1 MATTALGGALVRD
14 EAGTWRW
21 RDGEVARVRDMRLGD
36 LAPAFRC
43 TSAPDGGCHVE
54 IPKRWRSAGLW
65 PRGHVDADA
74 ATTIG
79 HLIRAHGDV
88 ARIYAEGLAELR
100 DDHRLTRDGYRI
112 PIEAWDEAMSAS
124 CGVWWDGADEPAIL
138 DRAKTLGWTP

>member
-79 HLIRAHGDV
+79 HLIRAHGW
-88 ARIYAEGLAELR
+88 
-100 DDHRLTRDGYRI
+100 LTRDGYRI

>member
-43 TSAPDGGCHVE
+43 TSAP
-54 IPKRWRSAGLW
+54 
-65 PRGHVDADA
+65 
-74 ATTIG
+74 
-79 HLIRAHGDV
+79 
-88 ARIYAEGLAELR
+88 
-100 DDHRLTRDGYRI
+100 
-112 PIEAWDEAMSAS
+112 
-124 CGVWWDGADEPAIL
+124 EPAIL